1 DVVLYHISLNSGLTL
16 AKLQEDFRVTRNMN
30 SIFVSLEEFN
40 QKAKNGA
47 WNFFKYKKEDDLVH
61 LADTDMLISSNW
73 PTTVN
78 GAPGIFLTFLDVAKK
93 LGYQIVPCEK

>member
-1 DVVLYHISLNSGLTL
+1 MQAYRRKRTQKKRDNEYYARLIKSATSPSTKASNRKSKIDHATSH
-16 AKLQEDFRVTRNMN
+16 DRN
-30 SIFVSLEEFN
+30 
-40 QKAKNGA
+40 
-47 WNFFKYKKEDDLVH
+47 DLVH